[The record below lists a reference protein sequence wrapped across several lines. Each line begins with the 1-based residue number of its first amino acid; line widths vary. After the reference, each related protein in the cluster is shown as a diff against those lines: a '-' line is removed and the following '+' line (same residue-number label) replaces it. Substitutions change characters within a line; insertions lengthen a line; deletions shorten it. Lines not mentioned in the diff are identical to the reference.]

1 MGSDQQSLWHDT
13 LEDAIRSAVDA
24 LGGPKRVGADL
35 WPSRRLPEAARLLNH
50 ALDVDRPEKLSLGE
64 VELIGRLARE
74 AGCHTIAT
82 YLMRAWGYQDPQP
95 VEPVDELAELQRAF
109 MASVD
114 QQKQILQRLEQ
125 LQSLS
130 GPELSLVRKSGRS
143 HS

>member
-1 MGSDQQSLWHDT
+1 MGTEQQSLWHDS
-13 LEDAIRSAVDA
+13 LEEAIRSAVDV
-24 LGGPKRVGADL
+24 LGGPKRVGGEL
-35 WPSRRLPEAARLLNH
+35 WPSRRLHEAARLLNH
-50 ALDVDRPEKLSLGE
+50 SLDPDRAEKLALAE
-64 VELIGRLARE
+64 LELIGRMARE

-125 LQSLS
+125 LQSIA
-130 GPELSLVRKSGRS
+130 GPELTLVRKSGRAPS
-143 HS
+143 